1 MYLSITNHNH
11 EKIKYYVVDTTKELN
26 FPNIPNG
33 YTLIFKEKY
42 TSKLEKIT
50 PEKFEKI
57 FENNTLFYDIKLFNN
72 IYKCNESEFKIQI
85 NNCINEFNSNIVTFN
100 DSFNI
105 LIGNDLIEFN
115 GISDE
120 YYTSIEI
127 DNKLNELNSNL
138 ELLENKI
145 SSLNEISKKE
155 EIENE
160 LQILE
165 DKIISLIS

>member
-1 MYLSITNHNH
+1 MEEYRHHICIQHHNY
-11 EKIKYYVVDTTKELN
+11 ID
-26 FPNIPNG
+26 
-33 YTLIFKEKY
+33 
-42 TSKLEKIT
+42 
-50 PEKFEKI
+50 
-57 FENNTLFYDIKLFNN
+57 
-72 IYKCNESEFKIQI
+72 
-85 NNCINEFNSNIVTFN
+85 NCINEFNSNIVTFN

-127 DNKLNELNSNL
+127 DNKLNEFNSNL